1 MKVWI
6 VEKYI
11 RDQDMYF
18 PIKLF
23 PSTDKSEE
31 FSERLDNS
39 FIGFFENLYSDYSN
53 VSVRRIILCFEKEL
67 FALYNVFYWVGD
79 KQYGNAYHV
88 FEAEVDEQYMIEH
101 HKIAATRKR

>member
-11 RDQDMYF
+11 RDQDIYV

-23 PSTDKSEE
+23 PSTDQNEK
-31 FSERLDNS
+31 FSGRLDKS

-53 VSVRRIILCFEKEL
+53 VSVRRILCFEKERC
-67 FALYNVFYWVGD
+67 ALYNVFYWVED

-88 FEAEVDEQYMIEH
+88 FELEMEE
-101 HKIAATRKR
+101 